1 MRIEDLSQWIENDD
15 ARYAVVQENNSRETF
30 VKIPYD
36 EDFDFI
42 YHQRGHR
49 ENSLSRNQAF
59 YYCGL
64 YNKLDGM
71 VYDLQNPLKGSLSD
85 LDSGKTIRTIQ
96 DEFESAVRC
105 FINDIVDNNVDNLR
119 SPFFENESYQQK
131 LDHFKEFRRCEIPM

>member
-42 YHQRGHR
+42 YHQRGHHG
-49 ENSLSRNQAF
+49 NSLSRNQAF

-71 VYDLQNPLKGSLSD
+71 VYDLQTPLKGSLPE
-85 LDSGKTIRTIQ
+85 LDSGKTIRTLQ
-96 DEFESAVRC
+96 DEFEAAVRS
-105 FINDIVDNNVDNLR
+105 FINNIVDNNVDNLR
-119 SPFFENESYQQK
+119 SPFFENES
-131 LDHFKEFRRCEIPM
+131 

>member
-1 MRIEDLSQWIENDD
+1 MRIEDLSQWVENDD

-42 YHQRGHR
+42 YHQRGHHG
-49 ENSLSRNQAF
+49 NSLSRNQAF

-71 VYDLQNPLKGSLSD
+71 VYDLQNPLKGSLPE
-85 LDSGKTIRTIQ
+85 LDSGKTIR
-96 DEFESAVRC
+96 SAVSS
-105 FINDIVDNNVDNLR
+105 ITSLTIT
-119 SPFFENESYQQK
+119 
-131 LDHFKEFRRCEIPM
+131 

>member
-1 MRIEDLSQWIENDD
+1 MRIEDLSQWIANDD

-85 LDSGKTIRTIQ
+85 LDSGKTIRIT
-96 DEFESAVRC
+96 FAVRSLKMKA
-105 FINDIVDNNVDNLR
+105 ISKNWIISKNITLKR
-119 SPFFENESYQQK
+119 
-131 LDHFKEFRRCEIPM
+131 